1 MMDTLFSLVLYVCL
15 LTLVVCMD
23 GGFVCMQA
31 AAVCVV
37 PIILI
42 IEITLDH
49 YNTIVQVVLCLHHIN
64 VKFVNFMQLRNPLR
78 MENDI

>member
-37 PIILI
+37 AIILI
-42 IEITLDH
+42 MHRDYIRSLQH
-49 YNTIVQVVLCLHHIN
+49 NCASGVVSTSHKCQICKLHA
-64 VKFVNFMQLRNPLR
+64 VAQPFTYGK
-78 MENDI
+78 